1 MLLICAVPT
10 PCTYLFS
17 RQQHPLWQFWF
28 SFLSSEQ
35 IRNNLTKA
43 NTTTLMK
50 KLISNEL
57 IPWDFLKNLTDLLV
71 LDSQSALVTRCELE
85 GH

>member
-1 MLLICAVPT
+1 MWV
-10 PCTYLFS
+10 FS
-17 RQQHPLWQFWF
+17 
-28 SFLSSEQ
+28 LSSEQ

-50 KLISNEL
+50 KSISNEL

-71 LDSQSALVTRCELE
+71 LNSQPALVTRCELE
-85 GH
+85 GHWKDNRCADIS